1 MSKDKKEKTPISLRI
16 ETVLLEKLNEFC
28 DNSGQSKTVAIER
41 ALSKYIDD
49 YWEEQ
54 KLLEKT
60 KNPDKT

>member
-1 MSKDKKEKTPISLRI
+1 MSKDRKEKTPISLRI
-16 ETVLLEKLNEFC
+16 ETTLLDKLNEFC

-41 ALSKYIDD
+41 ALSKYIED

-60 KNPDKT
+60 RNPDKA

>member
-1 MSKDKKEKTPISLRI
+1 MSKDRKEKTPISLRI
-16 ETVLLEKLNEFC
+16 ETALLHKLNEFC

-60 KNPDKT
+60 KKPDKA